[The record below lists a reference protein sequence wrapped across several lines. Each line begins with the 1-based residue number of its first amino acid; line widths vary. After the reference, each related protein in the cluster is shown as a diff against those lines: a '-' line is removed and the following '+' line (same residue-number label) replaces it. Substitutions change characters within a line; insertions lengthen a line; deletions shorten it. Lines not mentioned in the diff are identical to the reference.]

1 MDLYWRFCDPVI
13 VPEAFFS
20 AWGSSLPIQSYHPSV
35 GSSRSSWNSF
45 VPTLFL
51 TIPQTLLIPYSS
63 GFLALVII
71 HLLSSSQSG
80 RSVPTDQSQVSSFLH
95 LNLHSQ
101 QQTTTKKNPKQ
112 TTGSPSL
119 FPILGDVP
127 EATVTSKQTLDKEQW
142 PKRASHSDIS
152 QLALANEI
160 QLVPSVHFN

>member
-13 VPEAFFS
+13 VPEAFS

-101 QQTTTKKNPKQ
+101 QQTTTTKKKPKANNGKSLLVPNSRRCSWSNSNKQ
-112 TTGSPSL
+112 TNPGQRAVAKKSFPQWHQPTG
-119 FPILGDVP
+119 
-127 EATVTSKQTLDKEQW
+127 TC
-142 PKRASHSDIS
+142 
-152 QLALANEI
+152 
-160 QLVPSVHFN
+160 